1 MDKLKE
7 LKGIIESVEQDYEKF
22 YGRGVKAASPRI
34 RKSMQEV
41 KRLAQEIRQDV
52 QERRNQLDAQ

>member
-22 YGRGVKAASPRI
+22 YGRSVKAASPRI
-34 RKSMQEV
+34 RKAMQEV

>member
-34 RKSMQEV
+34 RKAMQEV
-41 KRLAQEIRQDV
+41 KRLDQEIRQDV
-52 QERRNQLDAQ
+52 QASRNQLDAQ